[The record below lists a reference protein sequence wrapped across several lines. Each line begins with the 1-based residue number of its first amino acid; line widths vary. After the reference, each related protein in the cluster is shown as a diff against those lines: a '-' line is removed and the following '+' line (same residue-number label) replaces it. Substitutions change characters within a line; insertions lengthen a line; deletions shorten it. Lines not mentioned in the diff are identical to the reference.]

1 MNCVHSRGGA
11 CFGPVRPRADASAPE
26 TASGRQPEGTRAS
39 SELALLRPDRG
50 GPGPGACSRDIYTR
64 RRRSCGMTTGRT
76 TGVWISAA
84 SATILEWG
92 PDGVTIRERI
102 DSLVPGR
109 HRSTGRPPTEDH
121 PAGEGHR
128 DEHMRTFFAQ
138 ISARV
143 PIDDD
148 LLLIGDGEVVEHF
161 AHQIEAQDRSRNFTR
176 RVEME
181 KSGPM
186 TEPQL
191 LARIRAF
198 AGAPAKRT
206 LPS

>member
-1 MNCVHSRGGA
+1 
-11 CFGPVRPRADASAPE
+11 
-26 TASGRQPEGTRAS
+26 
-39 SELALLRPDRG
+39 
-50 GPGPGACSRDIYTR
+50 
-64 RRRSCGMTTGRT
+64 MTTAYT

-84 SATILEWG
+84 SATVLRLG
-92 PDGVTIRERI
+92 ADGVANRKQV
-102 DSLVPGR
+102 DSDVPGR

-128 DEHMRTFFAQ
+128 DEHMRAFFAKVGAAV
-138 ISARV
+138 S
-143 PIDDD
+143 IDDQ
-148 LLLIGDGEVVEHF
+148 LLLIGDGEVVEQF
-161 AHQIEAQDRSRNFTR
+161 AHQVQARDRDRGSVR
-176 RVEME
+176 RVEVE

-191 LARIRAF
+191 LARIRLF

>member
-1 MNCVHSRGGA
+1 M
-11 CFGPVRPRADASAPE
+11 
-26 TASGRQPEGTRAS
+26 
-39 SELALLRPDRG
+39 
-50 GPGPGACSRDIYTR
+50 
-64 RRRSCGMTTGRT
+64 MTPQT

-84 SATILEWG
+84 SATILRWG
-92 PDGVTIRERI
+92 PDGVTIREHV

-128 DEHMRTFFAQ
+128 DEHMRAFFAQ
-138 ISARV
+138 IIAKMSTS
-143 PIDDD
+143 DD
-148 LLLIGDGEVVEHF
+148 LLLVGDGEVVEHF
-161 AHQIEAQDRSRNFTR
+161 AHQIESQDRGRAAAR
-176 RVEME
+176 RVEVD

-198 AGAPAKRT
+198 AGSPARRT
-206 LPS
+206 PPR